1 MTKPKIVGLGGT
13 PRAGSST
20 EMALRACL
28 AIAESDGAE
37 TVLITGQEM
46 VLPIYMPEL
55 PDRSAEAKRM
65 IEHIRTC
72 DGLIIASPGYH
83 GSISGLIKNAIDYI
97 EDLRGDSRSY
107 LEGRAVG
114 CIMGAAGGQALGT
127 ALTTLRSVVHAL
139 RGWPTPFGATL
150 NTSGKLFDAE
160 GRCID
165 EAARQQIELVA
176 RQVMHF
182 ARMQLA
188 AGRAEPG
195 LKSG

>member
-1 MTKPKIVGLGGT
+1 MKRPKIVGLGGT
-13 PRAGSST
+13 PRSGSST

-28 AIAESDGAE
+28 SIAEAEGAD
-37 TVLITGQEM
+37 TVIITGQDI

-55 PDRSAEAKRM
+55 QERSAEAIRM

-83 GSISGLIKNAIDYI
+83 GSMSGLIKNAIDYI
-97 EDLRGDSRSY
+97 EDLRKDSRSY

-114 CIMGAAGGQALGT
+114 CILGAGGGQALGT
-127 ALTTLRSVVHAL
+127 ALMSLRSVVHAL
-139 RGWPTPFGATL
+139 RGWPTPMGATL
-150 NTSGKLFDAE
+150 NTSGKLFDAD

-165 EAARQQIELVA
+165 EPARQQLELVA
-176 RQVMHF
+176 KQVTHF

-188 AGRAEPG
+188 ASGPS
-195 LKSG
+195 KS

>member
-1 MTKPKIVGLGGT
+1 MKRPKIVGIGGT

-28 AIAESDGAE
+28 AIAESEGAE
-37 TVLITGQEM
+37 TVLITGQDI

-55 PDRSAEAKRM
+55 QERSPEAARM

-97 EDLRGDSRSY
+97 EDLRKDTRTY
-107 LEGRAVG
+107 LEDRPVG

-127 ALTTLRSVVHAL
+127 ALVTLRSVVHAL

-150 NTSGKLFDAE
+150 NTSNKLFDAD
-160 GRCID
+160 GRCTD
-165 EAARQQIELVA
+165 EPARQQIEIVA
-176 RQVMHF
+176 KQVLHF
-182 ARMQLA
+182 AKMQLA
-188 AGRAEPG
+188 FKG
-195 LKSG
+195 

>member
-1 MTKPKIVGLGGT
+1 MKKPKIVGLGGT

-28 AIAESDGAE
+28 AMIEQDGAE
-37 TVLITGQEM
+37 TVLITGQDI

-97 EDLRGDSRSY
+97 EDLRTDPRSY

-150 NTSGKLFDAE
+150 NTSGKLFDAT
-160 GRCID
+160 GQCTD
-165 EAARQQIELVA
+165 EPARQQIELVA

-188 AGRAEPG
+188 FKPA
-195 LKSG
+195 